1 MRGYSMGRKKIQWIE
16 DCGTW
21 ECSECG
27 LVWEFNCDG
36 PAENQAYYCPRCG
49 VKLLEESNGK

>member
-1 MRGYSMGRKKIQWIE
+1 MGRKKIQWIE